1 MSKYK
6 KIVFTGG
13 TGRFGSV
20 FKKIH
25 KNKNYLYPSRMKLD
39 ITKKNQ

>member
-6 KIVFTGG
+6 KIGYTGG

-25 KNKNYLYPSRMKLD
+25 KNTEK
-39 ITKKNQ
+39 